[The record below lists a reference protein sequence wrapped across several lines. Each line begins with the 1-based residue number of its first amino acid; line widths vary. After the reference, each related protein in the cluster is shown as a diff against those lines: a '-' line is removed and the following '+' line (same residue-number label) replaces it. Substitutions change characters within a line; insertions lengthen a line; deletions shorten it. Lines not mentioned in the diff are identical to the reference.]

1 MSITQFE
8 EANQKRKYTNERTSE
23 SWRKVE
29 ATAMESSLE
38 KIESRVEKGAVMIVY
53 VLSGWLASSYP
64 IRRAFFNVSAKEFP
78 SNSS

>member
-38 KIESRVEKGAVMIVY
+38 KI
-53 VLSGWLASSYP
+53 
-64 IRRAFFNVSAKEFP
+64 
-78 SNSS
+78 